1 MTETKEV
8 TTESEQGNKRS
19 GPAGGRGRGRRAVFV
34 LFLITVAVAGTLV
47 VLAYRGGRIVTD
59 DAYVHAT
66 VYSVQTRVPGTVLE
80 VRVEDNQ
87 QVESGQVLVRLD
99 PEEPEIRV
107 RLAEGALAGARM
119 RFEEAQ
125 IAVQAADAEVKL
137 VGARLALAGKDLAR
151 IEALWKKKTVS
162 EDRYDQAVT
171 RHRVLSSQRSVAEA
185 KNSLSRTRIE
195 TSRTA
200 VDVAKDRLAEAKLQ
214 LGYTEIRAPG
224 NGIVSKKDV
233 EPGMVVP
240 AGTPLLALVDLKDL
254 WVEANFKENQLR
266 RIRPGLKAEVEV
278 DTYPGSVLPGAVE
291 SIEAGSGGAF
301 SLFPPEN
308 ATGNWVKVVQ
318 RIPVKVVL
326 EGDAPGE
333 AGRPLRVGMSADVT
347 IFPEEKTPL
356 ARFFSFLPGM

>member
-1 MTETKEV
+1 MTEAKQV
-8 TTESEQGNKRS
+8 ATESEEGS
-19 GPAGGRGRGRRAVFV
+19 GRNGETRGRGRGRRVLLL
-34 LFLITVAVAGTLV
+34 LFLVTVAVAGTLV
-47 VLAYRGGRIVTD
+47 FLAYRGGRVVTD

-87 QVESGQVLVRLD
+87 QVESGQILVRLD

-107 RLAEGALAGARM
+107 RLADGALAGARM
-119 RFEEAQ
+119 RFEEAR
-125 IAVQAADAEVKL
+125 IGVQAAEAEEKL
-137 VGARLALAGKDLAR
+137 VGARLALARKDLAR
-151 IEALWKKKTVS
+151 IEALYDKKTVS

-171 RHRVLSSQRSVAEA
+171 RHRVLASQMSVVEA
-185 KNSLSRTRIE
+185 KNSLARARIE

-200 VDVAKDRLAEAKLQ
+200 VDVAENRLAEAKLQ

-240 AGTPLLALVDLKDL
+240 AGTPLMALVDLKDL
-254 WVEANFKENQLR
+254 WVEANFKENQIR

-278 DTYPGSVLPGAVE
+278 DTYSGSVLPGTVE

-326 EGDAPGE
+326 EGE
-333 AGRPLRVGMSADVT
+333 ASGASGQPLRVGMSADVT

-356 ARFFSFLPGM
+356 ARFFSFLPGI